1 MKRINGQL
9 ADIDYLRY
17 APVQDESLCICSSNR
32 SNLHEVVYFNTISC
46 DTLATIALICFYMEI
61 FMYIEKVTIN
71 NYRSFRSFEAKLN
84 QLTLVIG
91 ENDTGKTNFFTALSL
106 ALSGNQIDFKHK
118 RLSVSDINKDAVIDF
133 LTSIINEDTEENL
146 LNKIPKV
153 SVTVDFADPRD
164 AYETALLAKWIMA
177 DGDKETYKIRYEFK
191 PKQDKDFL
199 EVVKK
204 SFAGKGLD
212 EINWFTLPVELY
224 DYQIVSVNNEKP
236 IAYSELRH
244 VSVHSINAERDDFS
258 ESSSMK
264 SNSIFT
270 KLLMNTLSD
279 DDKGQINSAYSEFFS
294 AIENTDTFDKVIGT
308 NEDFENYDSII
319 KQLECTPNLP
329 NLKNIL
335 SNITLKYGDEFLYQ
349 KGLGQRNLIYIL
361 VLFAYY
367 KSCGETFN
375 LCCIEEPEAHLSVN
389 NLRLIRDF
397 IEKSANN
404 SGSLVQTII
413 STHNP
418 SIINKLKI
426 SNVLAFTGAKAVSL
440 SDTPKKLVDYLRK
453 RPNFDILK
461 LLFAN
466 KVILVEGPTEE
477 MLINTYLSKQTT
489 LNDIDV
495 IPIGQRGYATF
506 LDIWLTL
513 NKDNQKKKIGV
524 IRDYDNSD
532 AAKARH
538 DAYDAAHGNVTV
550 RTTTNYTLEID
561 LVEAEDNLALL
572 NGLFKMDGNLE
583 EVSEH
588 MINGKTARML
598 DVCDAM
604 IDEHNPLDIKLPP
617 HIAEV
622 VETLS

>member
-1 MKRINGQL
+1 
-9 ADIDYLRY
+9 
-17 APVQDESLCICSSNR
+17 
-32 SNLHEVVYFNTISC
+32 
-46 DTLATIALICFYMEI
+46 
-61 FMYIEKVTIN
+61 MYIRKVTIN
-71 NYRSFRSFEAKLN
+71 NYRSFRTFEAKLQ
-84 QLTLVIG
+84 QLTVVIG

-106 ALSGNQIDFKHK
+106 PLSGNLIDFNQK
-118 RLSVSDINKDAVIDF
+118 RLSVSDINKDSVIDF
-133 LTSIINEDTEENL
+133 LTSVVNDDTEENQL
-146 LNKIPKV
+146 KKIPKV
-153 SVTVDFADPRD
+153 SVTVEFADPKD
-164 AYETALLAKWIMA
+164 AYETALLAKWIVA
-177 DGDKETYKIRYEFK
+177 DGDNETYKIRYDFK
-191 PKQDKDFL
+191 PKDDKDLL

-204 SFAGKGLD
+204 SLAGRTLD
-212 EINWFTLPVELY
+212 DINWFTLPVELY
-224 DYQIVSVNNEKP
+224 DYQVVSVNNEKP
-236 IAYSELRH
+236 IAYSDLKH

-270 KLLMNTLSD
+270 KLLMNTLND
-279 DDKGQINSAYSEFFS
+279 DDKGQINTAYSEFFS
-294 AIENTDTFDKVIGT
+294 AIEKTETFDKVIGT
-308 NEDFENYDSII
+308 NDDFENYDSII

-335 SNITLKYGDEFLYQ
+335 SNITLKYGNEFLYQ

-361 VLFAYY
+361 ILFAYY
-367 KSCGETFN
+367 KSCGDTFN

-389 NLRLIRDF
+389 NLRLVRDF
-397 IEKSANN
+397 IEKSSSN

-426 SNVLAFTGAKAVSL
+426 SNVLAFTGEKAISL
-440 SDTPKKLVDYLRK
+440 SDTPTKLVDYLRK

-477 MLINTYLSKQTT
+477 MLISTYLSKQPA
-489 LNDIDV
+489 LNDIDI

-506 LDIWLTL
+506 LDIWLAL
-513 NKDNQKKKIGV
+513 NKDNQNKKIGV
-524 IRDYDNSD
+524 VRDYDNSD
-532 AAKARH
+532 AAKAKH
-538 DAYDAAHGNVTV
+538 DAYDTAHANVTV

-572 NGLFKMDGNLE
+572 NDLFEIEGDLDA
-583 EVSEH
+583 VSKH

-604 IDEHNPLDIKLPP
+604 VDEENPLDIKLPA

-622 VETLS
+622 IEAVS

>member
-1 MKRINGQL
+1 
-9 ADIDYLRY
+9 
-17 APVQDESLCICSSNR
+17 
-32 SNLHEVVYFNTISC
+32 
-46 DTLATIALICFYMEI
+46 
-61 FMYIEKVTIN
+61 MYIKKVTIK
-71 NYRSFRSFEAKLN
+71 NYRSFRFFEAQLQ
-84 QLTLVIG
+84 QLTVVIG

-106 ALSGNQIDFKHK
+106 PLSGNQIDFNQK

-133 LTSIINEDTEENL
+133 LKSVVDDDTEENQL
-146 LNKIPKV
+146 TKIPKV
-153 SVTVDFADPRD
+153 SVTVEFADPKD
-164 AYETALLAKWIMA
+164 AYETALLAKWIVA
-177 DGDKETYKIRYEFK
+177 DGGEETYKIRYDFK
-191 PKQDKDFL
+191 PKDDKDLL

-204 SFAGKGLD
+204 SLAGKTLD
-212 EINWFTLPVELY
+212 DINWFTLPVELY
-224 DYQIVSVNNEKP
+224 DYQVVSVNNEKP
-236 IAYSELRH
+236 IAYSDLKH
-244 VSVHSINAERDDFS
+244 VSIHSINAERDDFS

-270 KLLMNTLSD
+270 KLLMNTLND
-279 DDKGQINSAYSEFFS
+279 DDKGQINTAYSEFFS
-294 AIENTDTFDKVIGT
+294 AIEKTETFDKVIGASD
-308 NEDFENYDSII
+308 DFENYDSII

-335 SNITLKYGDEFLYQ
+335 SNITLKYGNEFLYQ

-361 VLFAYY
+361 ILFAYY
-367 KSCGETFN
+367 KSCGDTFN

-389 NLRLIRDF
+389 NLRLVRDF
-397 IEKSANN
+397 IEKSSSN

-418 SIINKLKI
+418 SIINKLKL
-426 SNVLAFTGAKAVSL
+426 SNVLAFTGEKAISL
-440 SDTPKKLVDYLRK
+440 SDTPTKLVDYLRK

-477 MLINTYLSKQTT
+477 MLISTYLSKQPA
-489 LNDIDV
+489 LNDIDI

-506 LDIWLTL
+506 LDIWLAL
-513 NKDNQKKKIGV
+513 NKDNQNKKIGV
-524 IRDYDNSD
+524 VRDYDNSD
-532 AAKARH
+532 AAKAKH
-538 DAYDAAHGNVTV
+538 DAYDTAHANVTV

-572 NGLFKMDGNLE
+572 NDLFEMEGDLDA
-583 EVSEH
+583 VSKH

-604 IDEHNPLDIKLPP
+604 VDEENPLDIKLPA

-622 VETLS
+622 IEEVS

>member
-1 MKRINGQL
+1 
-9 ADIDYLRY
+9 
-17 APVQDESLCICSSNR
+17 
-32 SNLHEVVYFNTISC
+32 
-46 DTLATIALICFYMEI
+46 
-61 FMYIEKVTIN
+61 MYIRKVTIN
-71 NYRSFRSFEAKLN
+71 NYRSFRTFEAKLQ
-84 QLTLVIG
+84 QLTVVIG

-106 ALSGNQIDFKHK
+106 PLSGNLIDFNQK
-118 RLSVSDINKDAVIDF
+118 RLSVSDINKDSVIDF
-133 LTSIINEDTEENL
+133 LTSVVNDDTEENQL
-146 LNKIPKV
+146 KKIPKL
-153 SVTVDFADPRD
+153 SVTVEFADPKD
-164 AYETALLAKWIMA
+164 AYETALLAKWIVA
-177 DGDKETYKIRYEFK
+177 DGDNETYKIRYDFK
-191 PKQDKDFL
+191 PKDDKDLL

-204 SFAGKGLD
+204 SLAGKTLD
-212 EINWFTLPVELY
+212 DINWFTLPVELY
-224 DYQIVSVNNEKP
+224 DYQVVSVNNEKP
-236 IAYSELRH
+236 IAYSDLKH
-244 VSVHSINAERDDFS
+244 VSLHSINAERDDFS

-270 KLLMNTLSD
+270 KLLMNTLND
-279 DDKGQINSAYSEFFS
+279 DDKGQINTAYSEFFS
-294 AIENTDTFDKVIGT
+294 AIEKTETFDKVIGT
-308 NEDFENYDSII
+308 NDDFENYDSII

-335 SNITLKYGDEFLYQ
+335 SNITLKYGNEFLYQ

-361 VLFAYY
+361 ILFAYY
-367 KSCGETFN
+367 KSCGDTFN

-389 NLRLIRDF
+389 NLRLVRDF
-397 IEKSANN
+397 IEKSSSN

-426 SNVLAFTGAKAVSL
+426 SNVLAFTSEKAISL
-440 SDTPKKLVDYLRK
+440 SDTPTKLVDYLRK

-477 MLINTYLSKQTT
+477 MLISTYLSKQPA
-489 LNDIDV
+489 LNDIDI

-506 LDIWLTL
+506 LDIWLAL
-513 NKDNQKKKIGV
+513 NKDNQNKKIGV
-524 IRDYDNSD
+524 VRDYDNSD
-532 AAKARH
+532 AAKAKH
-538 DAYDAAHGNVTV
+538 DAYDTAHANVTV

-572 NGLFKMDGNLE
+572 NGLFEMKGDLDA
-583 EVSEH
+583 VSKH

-604 IDEHNPLDIKLPP
+604 VDEENPLDIKLPA

-622 VETLS
+622 IEAVS